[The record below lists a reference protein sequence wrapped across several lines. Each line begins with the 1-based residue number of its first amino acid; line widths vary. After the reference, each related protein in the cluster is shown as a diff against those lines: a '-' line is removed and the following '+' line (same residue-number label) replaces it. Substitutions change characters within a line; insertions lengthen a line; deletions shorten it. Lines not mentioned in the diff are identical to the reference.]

1 MSYLTE
7 NELIDRCK
15 FYTIQLES
23 LLKNEEEFKD
33 VGKSFPISIHKNNPS
48 DLRLLDYNDFTLKI
62 AGYSRE
68 ELQELG
74 PEFITKHMHPYSINV
89 IATKVVNSL
98 LKNPGKIIGFI
109 QYLHVYG
116 NEKEYQPILTFSKT
130 DKNNSDGT
138 LCISLTSQM
147 FYNEEMPKKIEQ
159 IIEMDEFKFKYFKQ
173 FQLLTEREKQ
183 ILTLLA
189 EGLNNP
195 RIADRLFISRQTVET
210 HRKNI
215 NRKLG
220 IKHYRDVVQFAL
232 AYDLVKI

>member
-7 NELIDRCK
+7 QELIERYK

-23 LLKNEEEFKD
+23 LLKKEEEFKD
-33 VGKSFPISIHKNNPS
+33 VGERFPIGIHKNNPS

-74 PEFITKHMHPYSINV
+74 PQYIIKHMHPYSIKV

-98 LKNPGKIIGFI
+98 LENPGKIIGFI
-109 QYLHVYG
+109 QYLHIYG

-147 FYNEEMPKKIEQ
+147 FYNEKMPKKIER
-159 IIEMDEFKFKYFKQ
+159 IIEMDEFKLKHFKQ
-173 FQLLTEREKQ
+173 FQQLTQREKQ

-195 RIADRLFISRQTVET
+195 KIAERLFISRQTVET

-220 IKHYRDVVQFAL
+220 IKHYRDLMKYAL
-232 AYDLVKI
+232 AFDLVEI